1 MLKREAQ
8 NKLKSLAKSFPAVAV
23 IGPRQSGKT
32 TLVRTAFPKKPY
44 ILLEDPDIQNYATK
58 DPRGFLSQYPN
69 GAVLDEIQRVPHLF
83 SYMQGILD
91 KKNKPGLFILT
102 GSQNFLLME
111 NITQSLAG
119 RIALLSLLPFSL
131 TELQNA
137 KIIFPSFEDYIIRG
151 FYPRLYDQNIKPKD
165 LYSNYIRTYI
175 ERDIRLLKNIQ
186 DLSTFHTFLKLCAH
200 RIGQL
205 LNLSA
210 IANDC
215 GITHNTAKAWLS
227 LLETSYIIYF
237 LRPHY
242 KNYNKRLVKMPK
254 LYFYDTGLAAHLADI
269 ENKQHLLHHALRGP
283 LFESFVIT
291 DLLKNRFNQ
300 ARESD
305 LYFWRDKVG
314 HEIDCLIDKPK
325 ESILIEIKSGKTVND
340 NYFDNLNYYKNL
352 SQNNKQKSFIVY
364 GGNQQQKR
372 SDAEVVPWDQMN
384 NFTL

>member
-1 MLKREAQ
+1 
-8 NKLKSLAKSFPAVAV
+8 
-23 IGPRQSGKT
+23 
-32 TLVRTAFPKKPY
+32 
-44 ILLEDPDIQNYATK
+44 
-58 DPRGFLSQYPN
+58 
-69 GAVLDEIQRVPHLF
+69 
-83 SYMQGILD
+83 
-91 KKNKPGLFILT
+91 
-102 GSQNFLLME
+102 ME

-137 KIIFPSFEDYIIRG
+137 KITFPSFEDYIVRG
-151 FYPRLYDQNIKPKD
+151 FYPRIYDQNIKPKD
-165 LYSNYIRTYI
+165 LYSNYIRTYV

-291 DLLKNRFNQ
+291 DLLKKRFNQ
-300 ARESD
+300 AQESD

-325 ESILIEIKSGKTVND
+325 ETILIEIKSGKTVND

-352 SQNNKQKSFIVY
+352 SQSNKKKFFVVY

-372 SDAEVVPWDQMN
+372 SDAEVIPWDQMN